1 MLKRFLE
8 SLGIII
14 ILFGMCVESDTIA
27 VLIVQFIVII
37 IGVILFRIGLYLEK
51 LEIER
56 IKTNMRVERIRRRRT
71 ENMHISGINR
81 TYLKNQPLPLREN
94 LYNKKT
100 VKNHEDDSFK
110 SLLDSEMKKLES
122 PDRPKLN
129 DSNTR

>member
-1 MLKRFLE
+1 MHKRFLE

-14 ILFGMCVESDTIA
+14 MLFGMCVESDTIA

-56 IKTNMRVERIRRRRT
+56 IKTNMRVEKIRRRRT

-81 TYLKNQPLPLREN
+81 TYLKNQPLPSREN

-100 VKNHEDDSFK
+100 VKNREDDSFK
-110 SLLDSEMKKLES
+110 SLLDSEIRKLES